1 MGVILLGNISS
12 DPLSLVQIKV
22 YQDNVSLNLS
32 FCIIDSYLSRINQ
45 PQAYLYRFGELLI
58 SLQWSVSKNKNRYIF
73 TLGLQI

>member
-22 YQDNVSLNLS
+22 YQDNVCLNLS

-45 PQAYLYRFGELLI
+45 PQAYLYLFGELLI
-58 SLQWSVSKNKNRYIF
+58 SLQWSVGKNKNRYIF

>member
-58 SLQWSVSKNKNRYIF
+58 SLQWSVSKNKNRYVF

>member
-58 SLQWSVSKNKNRYIF
+58 SLQWSVSKNKNRYVF
-73 TLGLQI
+73 TLRLQI